1 VPVEGPYKPA
11 HYRYWSDQGMVEGK
25 NKDDSVRIV
34 LHSILEYFCFL
45 ITIFRFM
52 VHWEF
57 LWIIIL
63 ESQFH
68 WVKGKS
74 KKILLVSVNWDQLG
88 LNNALVAAVWVM
100 IDY

>member
-1 VPVEGPYKPA
+1 
-11 HYRYWSDQGMVEGK
+11 MVEGK
-25 NKDDSVRIV
+25 NKDDSIRIV

-57 LWIIIL
+57 FWIIIL

-74 KKILLVSVNWDQLG
+74 KKKTYWFLYQLRPIG
-88 LNNALVAAVWVM
+88 FE
-100 IDY
+100 